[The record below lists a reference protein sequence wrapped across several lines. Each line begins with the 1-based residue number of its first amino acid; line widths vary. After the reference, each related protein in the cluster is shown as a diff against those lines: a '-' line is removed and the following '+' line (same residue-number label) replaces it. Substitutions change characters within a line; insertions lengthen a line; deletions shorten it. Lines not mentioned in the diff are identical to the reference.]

1 MAINPVMPDNAAV
14 ETTDYGEGA
23 PRQEP
28 TPTPEPPPPVREPS
42 EEPPSERLPELP
54 ELPDEPADDEQ
65 EQDKA
70 SQAGKELASR
80 KKGLEGRK
88 QTIQEQ
94 INALVRERGEVTRE
108 TERGRAERA
117 ELQREIE
124 TLRQQKE
131 RAARGETDSRP
142 SPPPDGRDPGYDPRD
157 PEPQEGAFQD
167 YTQFQRA
174 LTGWAARVEL
184 RRERYGDQQRAQ
196 AAQRA
201 SWEAKR
207 QESYSTR
214 YQAFAK
220 ANPTFEQE
228 INREDLLL
236 AAPMVDAIK
245 DSEVGPQM
253 LLYLARN
260 SHEIDRIAALHP
272 VLAYGEMKKLEARL
286 EGAHSGSPP
295 PVAQH
300 SKAPA
305 PIKPVGNVAS
315 RQSDGNDIPGDEVD
329 VDEHI
334 RRMNQRDDQLRKRG
348 LNPRR
353 TYGARL

>member
-23 PRQEP
+23 PIQEP
-28 TPTPEPPPPVREPS
+28 TPTPEPTPPVREPAD
-42 EEPPSERLPELP
+42 EPAPDTLPELP
-54 ELPDEPADDEQ
+54 ELPDEPDDED

-70 SQAGKELASR
+70 SQAGKELATR

-124 TLRQQKE
+124 ALRSQKE
-131 RAARGETDSRP
+131 RSARGETDTRP
-142 SPPPDGRDPGYDPRD
+142 PAPDGRDPGYDPRD

-184 RRERYGDQQRAQ
+184 RRDKYVEQQRAQ
-196 AAQRA
+196 ASHRA
-201 SWEAKR
+201 NWEAKR
-207 QESYSTR
+207 QEGYSTR

-220 ANPTFEQE
+220 VNPTFEQE

-236 AAPMVDAIK
+236 TAPMVDAVK
-245 DSEVGPQM
+245 DSEQGPQM

-305 PIKPVGNVAS
+305 PIKPVGNVSS

-334 RRMNQRDDQLRKRG
+334 ARMNKRDEQLRKRG

-353 TYGARL
+353 TYGTRL